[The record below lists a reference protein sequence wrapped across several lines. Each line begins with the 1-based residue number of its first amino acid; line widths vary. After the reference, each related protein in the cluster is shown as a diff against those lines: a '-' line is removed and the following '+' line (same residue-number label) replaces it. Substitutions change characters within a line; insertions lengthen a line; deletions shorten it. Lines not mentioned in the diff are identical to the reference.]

1 MIWRDPAWSAGGALE
16 QLGGSQF
23 EVALFGEVRGSS
35 WQREGRTGGG
45 GGVAGSFEEVGA
57 DGFEAVGVG
66 HAVLGVEGAEQGRR
80 SD

>member
-23 EVALFGEVRGSS
+23 EVALFGEVRGHLGSAKV
-35 WQREGRTGGG
+35 GLAGG